1 MMVIAFVIGIVIGT
15 AVGYVCRSLLR
26 SGEARWAYYEGV
38 MDGIKMESW
47 LKSKEEGE

>member
-1 MMVIAFVIGIVIGT
+1 MVVAFVTGIAVGT

-26 SGEARWAYYEGV
+26 SGEVSWAYYKGV
-38 MDGIKMESW
+38 MEGIELESW